1 MIQSIGMLS
10 TLSQQDLENLSLFC
24 QKKTV
29 QRGEILFE
37 QGDEANAMYILTVG
51 EFEVYRTHLSEKQ
64 FLGEVHAE
72 EVLGEMALFGESGK
86 RMASARALV
95 DSELVVLLDFSIK
108 EMTEKYPELLQKLKE
123 IIEIRNEQNKMKM
136 NND

>member
-1 MIQSIGMLS
+1 MLS

-37 QGDEANAMYILTVG
+37 QWDEANAMYILTVW

-64 FLGEVHAE
+64 FLWEVHAE
-72 EVLGEMALFGESGK
+72 EVLWEMALFWESWK